1 MPTYDFENKRTGE
14 VFEKM
19 MTIADKEQYLKDNP
33 DIQQLLGMPKIVSGA
48 DGIRRTDDNFRDILR
63 EIDKKHKGGR
73 KGNSMNKHSSF

>member
-1 MPTYDFENKRTGE
+1 MPTYDFENKKTGE

-48 DGIRRTDDNFRDILR
+48 DGIRRTDDNFRDIL
-63 EIDKKHKGGR
+63 
-73 KGNSMNKHSSF
+73 